1 MGIRYKSAFL
11 RPLLL
16 LLCGLG
22 LLYGR
27 EVNIVEGL
35 PYVDV
40 DVNGENIR
48 IERIQDTSHKLK
60 NSYTKTSR
68 PTPPFNI
75 QPFEPIKGVKTVTE
89 LDVINFIKEKVSEN
103 EGMLIDGRMPKWYQN
118 GTIPGAL
125 NIPFSMFAQH
135 QENPYVD
142 QIFTIFGAELD
153 EDGWHFDDAQELL
166 VFDNGPWCQQG
177 VTLMKHLIALGYPR
191 EKILY
196 YRGGMQFWQILGLTT
211 IKPKAQGAS

>member
-1 MGIRYKSAFL
+1 MESRERYSIYKY
-11 RPLLL
+11 LLL
-16 LLCGLG
+16 LLCSIGI
-22 LLYGR
+22 LYGR
-27 EVNIVEGL
+27 EVNIIEGL

-48 IERIQDTSHKLK
+48 IERIQDTSHKLR

-68 PTPPFNI
+68 ATPPFNI
-75 QPFEPIKGVKTVTE
+75 QPFEPIKGVKTVSE
-89 LDVINFIKEKVSEN
+89 IEVINFIKDKVSEN
-103 EGMLIDGRMPKWYQN
+103 EGMLIDARMPKWYQN

-125 NIPFSMFAQH
+125 NVPFSILGGGK
-135 QENPYVD
+135 ESLYIEK
-142 QIFTIFGAELD
+142 IFTIFGADKED
-153 EDGWHFDDAQELL
+153 DGWHFDDAQTLL

-177 VTLMKHLIALGYPR
+177 VTAMKHLIALGYPK

-211 IKPKAQGAS
+211 IKPKG

>member
-1 MGIRYKSAFL
+1 MGKSKKS
-11 RPLLL
+11 LLL
-16 LLCGLG
+16 RSLFLLGIGLS
-22 LLYGR
+22 LDAR

-40 DVNGENIR
+40 DVNGENVR
-48 IERIQDTSHKLK
+48 IERIQDLKHKLK

-75 QPFEPIKGVKTVTE
+75 QLFTPIEGVKTVTE
-89 LDVINFIKEKVSEN
+89 LDVIYFIKDKLSEN
-103 EGMLIDGRMPKWYQN
+103 EGMLIDARMPKWYEK

-125 NIPFSMFAQH
+125 NVPFSIFAG
-135 QENPYVD
+135 EGKNPYVD
-142 QIFTIFGAELD
+142 QIFTIFGADLE
-153 EDGWHFDDAQELL
+153 EDGWHFDDAQTLL

-177 VTLMKHLIALGYPR
+177 VTAMKHLIKLGYPK

-196 YRGGMQFWQILGLTT
+196 YRGGMQFWEILGLTVM
-211 IKPKAQGAS
+211 KPKEQG

>member
-1 MGIRYKSAFL
+1 MESRYRYLIR
-11 RPLLL
+11 RQLLL
-16 LLCGLG
+16 LMCGFG

-27 EVNIVEGL
+27 EVNIIEGL

-48 IERIQDTSHKLK
+48 IERIQDTSHKLR

-75 QPFEPIKGVKTVTE
+75 QPFEPIKGVKTVSE
-89 LDVINFIKEKVSEN
+89 IDVINFIKDKLSEN
-103 EGMLIDGRMPKWYQN
+103 EGMLIDARMPKWYKN

-125 NIPFSMFAQH
+125 NVPFSMFGGSGE
-135 QENPYVD
+135 ENPYVD

-153 EDGWHFDDAQELL
+153 KEGWHFDDAQTLL
-166 VFDNGPWCQQG
+166 IFDNGPWCQQG
-177 VTLMKHLIALGYPR
+177 VTAMKHLIALGYPK

-211 IKPKAQGAS
+211 IKPKG